1 MAYGK
6 RQCKKRCVEN
16 ILEIHDIKK
25 KLEEHLKARL
35 DRLSPKA
42 RLVTV
47 LTMFSVFAVLALYTF
62 GKAVYD
68 IGKNDG
74 KEMEIEHI
82 RQLEL
87 APPKRSINQLNN
99 NYNGTER
106 RAEQESGN
114 FHTDGRTEEGET
126 ALD

>member
-1 MAYGK
+1 M
-6 RQCKKRCVEN
+6 
-16 ILEIHDIKK
+16 
-25 KLEEHLKARL
+25 KAKL

-47 LTMFSVFAVLALYTF
+47 LTMFSVFAVFALYTF

-87 APPKRSINQLNN
+87 APPKTSINQLNN
-99 NYNGTER
+99 NSNGTER
-106 RAEQESGN
+106 REEQESGS

>member
-1 MAYGK
+1 MGK
-6 RQCKKRCVEN
+6 GNVRKDAWRIFWK
-16 ILEIHDIKK
+16 IHDIKK

-47 LTMFSVFAVLALYTF
+47 LTMFSVFAVFALYTF

-99 NYNGTER
+99 NNGTER

-114 FHTDGRTEEGET
+114 FHTGGRTEEGET

>member
-1 MAYGK
+1 MGK
-6 RQCKKRCVEN
+6 GNVRKGVWRIFWK
-16 ILEIHDIKK
+16 IHDIKK

-35 DRLSPKA
+35 DRLSPKE

-62 GKAVYD
+62 GKAVYN

-74 KEMEIEHI
+74 RQIEIEHI

-106 RAEQESGN
+106 R
-114 FHTDGRTEEGET
+114 T
-126 ALD
+126 

>member
-1 MAYGK
+1 M
-6 RQCKKRCVEN
+6 
-16 ILEIHDIKK
+16 
-25 KLEEHLKARL
+25 KARL

-47 LTMFSVFAVLALYTF
+47 LTMFFVFAVFALYTF

-74 KEMEIEHI
+74 RQIEIEHI

>member
-1 MAYGK
+1 M
-6 RQCKKRCVEN
+6 
-16 ILEIHDIKK
+16 
-25 KLEEHLKARL
+25 KARL

-47 LTMFSVFAVLALYTF
+47 LTMFSVFAVFALYTF

-74 KEMEIEHI
+74 RQIEIEHI

-87 APPKRSINQLNN
+87 APPKRSINQLNKN
-99 NYNGTER
+99 NNGTER

-114 FHTDGRTEEGET
+114 FHTGGRAEEGEA

>member
-1 MAYGK
+1 MGK
-6 RQCKKRCVEN
+6 GNVRKGVWRIFWK
-16 ILEIHDIKK
+16 IHDIKK

-74 KEMEIEHI
+74 KGMEIEHI

-87 APPKRSINQLNN
+87 APPKRSINQLN

>member
-1 MAYGK
+1 MGK
-6 RQCKKRCVEN
+6 DNIRKGLWRIFWKLHDCKKTLTEQ
-16 ILEIHDIKK
+16 
-25 KLEEHLKARL
+25 LKARL

-47 LTMFSVFAVLALYTF
+47 LTMFSVFAAFALYTF

-68 IGKNDG
+68 IGKSDG
-74 KEMEIEHI
+74 RQIEIEHI

-99 NYNGTER
+99 NYDGTER
-106 RAEQESGN
+106 RTEQESGN
-114 FHTDGRTEEGET
+114 FPTDGRTEEGET

>member
-1 MAYGK
+1 
-6 RQCKKRCVEN
+6 
-16 ILEIHDIKK
+16 
-25 KLEEHLKARL
+25 
-35 DRLSPKA
+35 
-42 RLVTV
+42 
-47 LTMFSVFAVLALYTF
+47 MFSVFAVFALYTF

-106 RAEQESGN
+106 AEQESGN
-114 FHTDGRTEEGET
+114 FHTGGRAEEGEA

>member
-1 MAYGK
+1 MGK
-6 RQCKKRCVEN
+6 GNVRKGVWRIFWK
-16 ILEIHDIKK
+16 IHDIKK
-25 KLEEHLKARL
+25 KLKEHLKARL

-47 LTMFSVFAVLALYTF
+47 LTMFSVFAVFALYTF

-114 FHTDGRTEEGET
+114 FHTGGRAEEGEA

>member
-1 MAYGK
+1 MGK
-6 RQCKKRCVEN
+6 GNVRKDAWRIFWK
-16 ILEIHDIKK
+16 IHDIKK

-114 FHTDGRTEEGET
+114 FHTDGRTEERET

>member
-1 MAYGK
+1 M
-6 RQCKKRCVEN
+6 
-16 ILEIHDIKK
+16 
-25 KLEEHLKARL
+25 KARL

-42 RLVTV
+42 RLVTI

-114 FHTDGRTEEGET
+114 FPTDGRTEEGET

>member
-1 MAYGK
+1 MGK
-6 RQCKKRCVEN
+6 GNSRKGMWRIFWKLHDCKKALTER
-16 ILEIHDIKK
+16 
-25 KLEEHLKARL
+25 LKSRL
-35 DRLSPKA
+35 DSLSPKA

-47 LTMFSVFAVLALYTF
+47 LTMFAVFAALALYTF

-68 IGKNDG
+68 IGKSDDRQI
-74 KEMEIEHI
+74 EIEHI

-87 APPKRSINQLNN
+87 APQKRSINQLNN
-99 NYNGTER
+99 SNGTER
-106 RAEQESGN
+106 IEEQESGS

>member
-1 MAYGK
+1 M
-6 RQCKKRCVEN
+6 
-16 ILEIHDIKK
+16 
-25 KLEEHLKARL
+25 KARL

-42 RLVTV
+42 RLITV
-47 LTMFSVFAVLALYTF
+47 LAMFSVFAAFALYTF

-68 IGKNDG
+68 IGKSDG

-87 APPKRSINQLNN
+87 APSKRSINQLNN

-106 RAEQESGN
+106 RTEQESGN
-114 FHTDGRTEEGET
+114 FPTGGRAEEGEK

>member
-1 MAYGK
+1 MGK
-6 RQCKKRCVEN
+6 GNVRKGVWRIFWKIQ
-16 ILEIHDIKK
+16 DIKI

-42 RLVTV
+42 SLVTV

-99 NYNGTER
+99 NYNGT
-106 RAEQESGN
+106 
-114 FHTDGRTEEGET
+114 
-126 ALD
+126 

>member
-1 MAYGK
+1 MGK
-6 RQCKKRCVEN
+6 GSVRKSAWR
-16 ILEIHDIKK
+16 ILWKIHDIKK

-47 LTMFSVFAVLALYTF
+47 LTMFSVFTVLALYTF

-68 IGKNDG
+68 IGKSDG
-74 KEMEIEHI
+74 RQIEIEHI
-82 RQLEL
+82 QQLEL
-87 APPKRSINQLNN
+87 APPKTSINHLNN
-99 NYNGTER
+99 NSNGTER
-106 RAEQESGN
+106 REEQESGN
-114 FHTDGRTEEGET
+114 FPTDGRTEEGET

>member
-1 MAYGK
+1 MGK
-6 RQCKKRCVEN
+6 GNIRKGAWKIFWKLYDCKKTLTER
-16 ILEIHDIKK
+16 
-25 KLEEHLKARL
+25 LKARL

-47 LTMFSVFAVLALYTF
+47 LSMFAVFAAFALYTF

-74 KEMEIEHI
+74 RQIEIEHI
-82 RQLEL
+82 KQLEL

-106 RAEQESGN
+106 RTEQESGN
-114 FHTDGRTEEGET
+114 FPTGGRAEERET
-126 ALD
+126 TLN

>member
-1 MAYGK
+1 MGK
-6 RQCKKRCVEN
+6 GNIRKGVWRILWKLHDCKKALTER
-16 ILEIHDIKK
+16 
-25 KLEEHLKARL
+25 LKSRL
-35 DRLSPKA
+35 DSLSPKA

-99 NYNGTER
+99 KYNGTE
-106 RAEQESGN
+106 
-114 FHTDGRTEEGET
+114 
-126 ALD
+126 

>member
-1 MAYGK
+1 M
-6 RQCKKRCVEN
+6 
-16 ILEIHDIKK
+16 
-25 KLEEHLKARL
+25 KARL

-47 LTMFSVFAVLALYTF
+47 LTMFSVFAVFALYTF

-106 RAEQESGN
+106 RTEQESGN
-114 FHTDGRTEEGET
+114 FPTDGRAEEGEA

>member
-1 MAYGK
+1 MGK
-6 RQCKKRCVEN
+6 GNVRKGAWRIFWK
-16 ILEIHDIKK
+16 IHDIKK

-99 NYNGTER
+99 NYNGT
-106 RAEQESGN
+106 
-114 FHTDGRTEEGET
+114 
-126 ALD
+126 

>member
-1 MAYGK
+1 M
-6 RQCKKRCVEN
+6 
-16 ILEIHDIKK
+16 
-25 KLEEHLKARL
+25 KAKL

-47 LTMFSVFAVLALYTF
+47 LTMFSVFAVFALYTF

-74 KEMEIEHI
+74 RQIEIEHI

-87 APPKRSINQLNN
+87 APPKRSIN
-99 NYNGTER
+99 
-106 RAEQESGN
+106 
-114 FHTDGRTEEGET
+114 HIKKTDPQAFSIITNSTDILGKGFRIV
-126 ALD
+126 

>member
-1 MAYGK
+1 M
-6 RQCKKRCVEN
+6 
-16 ILEIHDIKK
+16 
-25 KLEEHLKARL
+25 KARF

-68 IGKNDG
+68 IGKNNG

>member
-1 MAYGK
+1 MGK
-6 RQCKKRCVEN
+6 GNIRKGVWRILWKLHDCKKTLTEQ
-16 ILEIHDIKK
+16 
-25 KLEEHLKARL
+25 LKAWL

-47 LTMFSVFAVLALYTF
+47 LTMFSVFAAFALYTF

-74 KEMEIEHI
+74 RRIEIEHI

-106 RAEQESGN
+106 RTEQESGN